1 MTKALAL
8 LIPGLDGTGRLYYR
22 QIERLSARYRVRPWE
37 FRQAGRFGYV
47 DLVDEL
53 ARATAGEPPATIVV
67 VGESFGGTVALHFA
81 LACPDRVG
89 TLVLVNTFAS
99 YRRRRA
105 IGLACRLSALLTLSA
120 ARAVKDLVA
129 ERTLALEGI
138 PAEDRRRY
146 REIVRA
152 VDLAAYRRR
161 LELARA
167 VDLRARLGE
176 IQARTF
182 LFASGRDK
190 IVPSLAEARFMAS
203 RIPGA
208 ELHEFPRAG
217 HALLLTP
224 EFFLAD
230 YL

>member
-1 MTKALAL
+1 MGKALAL

-37 FRQAGRFGYV
+37 FRQAGRFDDA
-47 DLVDEL
+47 DLVGEL
-53 ARATAGEPPATIVV
+53 ARATGGEPPATIVV
-67 VGESFGGTVALHFA
+67 VGESFGGTVAMHFA

-89 TLVLVNTFAS
+89 TLMLV
-99 YRRRRA
+99 A
-105 IGLACRLSALLTLSA
+105 IGLACRLSALLSLSA

-167 VDLRARLGE
+167 VDLRARLDE
-176 IQARTF
+176 IQARTL

-203 RIPGA
+203 RIPRA